1 MDGYLDAAATY
12 LQANPLVGGA
22 IGLVLL
28 FLLIRKTKTFLF
40 LLLLAAIVGGVL
52 LLILDL
58 AGKGGA
64 SKTRMINQTGS
75 QDVR

>member
-1 MDGYLDAAATY
+1 MDAYLNGAVTY
-12 LQANPLVGGA
+12 LQANPLIAGA

-28 FLLIRKTKTFLF
+28 FLVIRKTKTFLF

-52 LLILDL
+52 YFIMDM

-64 SKTRMINQTGS
+64 SKTRMIEQTGS
-75 QDVR
+75 QDVK